1 MELLN
6 TVKPLYDQGFALL
19 WLWPKS
25 KRPKSDEWQK
35 GPRVHIDILKKTF
48 DERNNVGVRFGEASK
63 FKDGTYLCALDCDV
77 KSSDPRHLKEMQAAL
92 MKFCPSHEFAPRV
105 LSGRGG
111 GSCHFY
117 FRTRDPQTSFKALR
131 STQKVKVYMPS
142 TNPSEG
148 DNKEL
153 TPEEIK
159 RGFRMRLAW
168 EVDVYGEGKQAV
180 LPPSI
185 HPDTLK
191 TYEWESP
198 LRDFEAIPL
207 VKNFTPDKVK
217 TVAVKE
223 GSKKVVSDAIE
234 FQEVDLFT
242 TRVSEKAYDLI
253 VSGKGFEAFPSRSEA
268 LFSSLNSLIGAGLTD
283 GQIYTVLT
291 DPTHFMSEKPLE
303 AAGRDRDPTRAAR
316 WLQGQ
321 LLKIRSENRAK
332 EIFDRDVIVDDLD
345 ELLALTA
352 EEQEAQE
359 AELVHW
365 SSRLHTTKQGDYK
378 NTQFNV
384 YLILKNSTDQAEP
397 VFAYDEFFQGNFY
410 THIPL
415 WGDKNDVG
423 RELIDLDDVKI
434 KTWLSRVWKI
444 EVSTQTV
451 ADVALQIGKENSFH
465 PVQRYLR
472 SLKWDGVERLDSML
486 KKFAGAEG
494 DSKYLAD
501 VGRKFMV
508 GAVARAFDAGCTFQH
523 VLILEGEQGI
533 GKSWFANIL
542 ATRKDWFS
550 DSLGDISSKDVID
563 NMRGKWVIEIGE
575 MASMNRAESNDLK
588 AFITRTHD
596 VARKAYGRRSQTY
609 PRQCVFIGTTNED
622 EYLKDATGARR
633 FWPVRTTQ
641 FNNKELVKVVDL
653 LWAEAVACYDLGE
666 ALYLDDDKVKAY
678 AEVMQGQRYVVDE
691 LQSKVQRI
699 IEAEDFPQFFT
710 FEDVWGSM
718 QMDPNKPADMMT
730 QVRIKKAI
738 KILRYPK
745 IRARF
750 DAGAESTYKWSKDKS
765 VTGSYKSY

>member
-6 TVKPLYDQGFALL
+6 QVKPLYEQGFALL
-19 WLWPKS
+19 WLYPKS
-25 KRPKSDEWQK
+25 KRPIGDDWQT
-35 GPRVHIDILKKTF
+35 GPRKHIDILKKTF
-48 DERNNVGVRFGEASK
+48 NERNNVGVRFGTPSK
-63 FKDGTYLCALDCDV
+63 FKDDSYLCALDCDV
-77 KSSDPRHLKEMQAAL
+77 KSSDPKHLKEMQAAL

-131 STQKVKVYMPS
+131 SQQKVKVYMPS
-142 TNPSEG
+142 TNPS
-148 DNKEL
+148 DSDSKEL
-153 TPEEIK
+153 SPEEIK
-159 RGFRMRLAW
+159 LGYRMRLAW

-185 HPDTLK
+185 HPDTMK
-191 TYEWESP
+191 AYAWEAP
-198 LRDFEAIPL
+198 LRDYEAIPL

-217 TVAVKE
+217 TVSVKQ
-223 GSKKVVSDAIE
+223 GSAPVTDDTIE

-242 TRVSEKAYDLI
+242 TAISEKAYGLI
-253 VSGKGFEAFPSRSEA
+253 VSGKGFELFPSRSEA
-268 LFSSLNSLIGAGLTD
+268 LFSSLNSLVGAGLTN

-303 AAGRDRDPTRAAR
+303 AAGRDRDPVRAAR

-321 LLKIRSENRAK
+321 LNKIRAENRAK
-332 EIFDRDVIVDDLD
+332 DIFDREVIVDDLD
-345 ELLALTA
+345 EILALTS
-352 EEQEAQE
+352 EEIDAQE
-359 AELVHW
+359 ADLVHW
-365 SSRLHTTKQGDYK
+365 SSKLHTTKQGDYK
-378 NTQFNV
+378 NTQYNV
-384 YLILKNSTDQAEP
+384 YSILKNSTDQSQP
-397 VFAYDEFFQGNFY
+397 VFAYDEFYQGNFY

-415 WGDKNDVG
+415 WGDKNCIG

-434 KTWLSRVWKI
+434 KTWLSRVWKV

-451 ADVALQIGKENSFH
+451 ADITLQIGKENSFH
-465 PVQRYLR
+465 PVQRYLK
-472 SLKWDGVERLDSML
+472 SLKWDGVERLDTML
-486 KKFAGAEG
+486 RKYTGAEG
-494 DSKYLAD
+494 DSEYLSD

-542 ATRKDWFS
+542 ATRKEWFS

-575 MASMNRAESNDLK
+575 MASMNRAESTDLK

-609 PRQCVFIGTTNED
+609 ARQCVFIGTTNED
-622 EYLKDATGARR
+622 EYLKDVTGARR

-641 FNNKELVKVVDL
+641 FNNKELLKVIDL
-653 LWAEAVACYDLGE
+653 LWAEAVACYNLGE
-666 ALYLDDDKVKAY
+666 ALWLDNDKVKAY
-678 AEVMQGQRYVVDE
+678 AELMQGQRYVIDE
-691 LQSKVQRI
+691 MQTKVKRI
-699 IEAEDFPQFFT
+699 IEAEGFPEMFDF
-710 FEDVWGSM
+710 DDIWGAM
-718 QMDPNKPADMMT
+718 QIDPNKPADL
-730 QVRIKKAI
+730 QLQNRIKKAV
-738 KILRYPK
+738 KVLKYPK

-750 DAGAESTYKWSKDKS
+750 DEGERSYKWSKDKTITS
-765 VTGSYKSY
+765 MYKKY

>member
-6 TVKPLYDQGFALL
+6 QVKPLYDQGFALL
-19 WLWPKS
+19 WLYPKS
-25 KRPKSDEWQK
+25 KRPIGDDWQT
-35 GPRVHIDILKKTF
+35 GPRKHIDILAKTF
-48 DERNNVGVRFGEASK
+48 NERNNVGVRFGTPSK
-63 FKDGTYLCALDCDV
+63 FKDNSYLCALDCDV
-77 KSSDPRHLKEMQAAL
+77 KSSDPKHLKEMQAAL

-142 TNPSEG
+142 ANPS
-148 DNKEL
+148 DADLKDL
-153 TPEEIK
+153 SAEEIK
-159 RGFRMRLAW
+159 HGYRMRLAW

-185 HPDTLK
+185 HPDTMK
-191 TYEWESP
+191 AYQWETP
-198 LRDFEAIPL
+198 LRDYEAIPL

-217 TVAVKE
+217 TVSVK
-223 GSKKVVSDAIE
+223 GAPVNVSTTIE
-234 FQEVDLFT
+234 FEPVDLFT
-242 TRVSEKAYDLI
+242 TAISEKAFGLI
-253 VSGKGFEAFPSRSEA
+253 TTGLGFEAFPSRSEA
-268 LFSSLNSLIGAGLTD
+268 LFSSLNSLVGAGLTN
-283 GQIYTVLT
+283 GQVYTVLT
-291 DPTHFMSEKPLE
+291 DPTNFMSEKPLE
-303 AAGRDRDPTRAAR
+303 AAGRDRDPVRAAR
-316 WLQGQ
+316 WLEGQ
-321 LLKIRSENRAK
+321 LNKIRAENRAK
-332 EIFDRDVIVDDLD
+332 DIFDREIIVDDMD
-345 ELLALTA
+345 EIFALTP
-352 EEQEAQE
+352 EEIDAQE
-359 AELVHW
+359 GELVHW
-365 SSRLHTTKQGDYK
+365 SSKLHTTKQGDYK
-378 NTQFNV
+378 NTQYNV
-384 YLILKNSTDQAEP
+384 YMILKNSTDQSHA
-397 VFAYDEFFQGNFY
+397 VFAYDEFYQGNFY

-434 KTWLSRVWKI
+434 KTWLSRVWKV

-472 SLKWDGVERLDSML
+472 SLKWDGVERLDTML
-486 KKFAGAEG
+486 AKYAGAEG
-494 DSKYLAD
+494 ESKYLAD

-622 EYLKDATGARR
+622 EYLKDVTGARR
-633 FWPVRTTQ
+633 FWPVRTTH
-641 FNNKELVKVVDL
+641 FSNKELIKVVDQ

-666 ALYLDDDKVKAY
+666 ALYLDDEKVKQY
-678 AEVMQGQRYVVDE
+678 AELMQGQRYVVDE
-691 LQSKVQRI
+691 LQTKVERI
-699 IEAEDFPQFFT
+699 IEAEGFPELFGFD
-710 FEDVWGSM
+710 DVWGAM
-718 QMDPNKPADMMT
+718 QIDPNKPCDMQT
-730 QVRIKKAI
+730 QIRIKKAI
-738 KILRYPK
+738 KILKYPK
-745 IRARF
+745 VRARF
-750 DAGAESTYKWSKDKS
+750 DDGERSYKWSKDKS
-765 VTGSYKSY
+765 IVGSYKQY